1 MRWKNLN
8 EEFCNKAALSKK
20 NYYENIVYD
29 LKTSNPGKWY
39 SKVKR
44 MTGKDSER
52 QEKICIDDLIGID
65 DQKQA
70 EMIADHYSK
79 ISNQYSK
86 ICKEEFSQYVNNGEG
101 PFVEPIKVYN
111 IIKSANKKA
120 ATVPGDLPM
129 RLIAEFAVELSFP
142 LANIINCCIESGVY
156 PDMYKRE
163 LVTPVPKVYPPQK
176 MTDLR
181 KISGLFNFSKIIDKI
196 LGEFII
202 ANMSKTRDPSQF
214 GNEKQISRHHYL
226 IQMLNRILTAV
237 DKNSKNEKFAVILE
251 MLDWSQAFDRLSH
264 DLGVRSF
271 VRNGVRHSLIP
282 ILVSYFEN
290 RNMRV
295 KWNEKISSS
304 RSLNGGGTQGGIMGI
319 LEYLSQT
326 NDNVESIPLEDRFK
340 FIDDLSILDIINL
353 TTPGL
358 TSYNS
363 KFQVPSDVAIDNE
376 FLPMENTK
384 SNDYLKEINSWTHEN
399 QMKINAEKSKF
410 MVINFTDDYQFSTRL
425 TIQDKPLTQV
435 SEAKLLGVLIRDD
448 LSWKS
453 NTHHTVKQA
462 YKRMVILQKLSEFS
476 MANDDLID
484 IYKIYIRSILE
495 SSAVVWHS
503 SITEGE
509 RSSIERVQKVAL
521 KVILK
526 AGYVDYDDA
535 LTQTGLQTLDE
546 RREELCRRFAQ
557 ACTKNP
563 KTQKMFPLN
572 PNRINTRH
580 HEKYSV
586 QYARTSRLKYS
597 AIPYMQRLL
606 NSSL

>member
-1 MRWKNLN
+1 
-8 EEFCNKAALSKK
+8 
-20 NYYENIVYD
+20 
-29 LKTSNPGKWY
+29 
-39 SKVKR
+39 
-44 MTGKDSER
+44 
-52 QEKICIDDLIGID
+52 
-65 DQKQA
+65 
-70 EMIADHYSK
+70 MI
-79 ISNQYSK
+79 
-86 ICKEEFSQYVNNGEG
+86 
-101 PFVEPIKVYN
+101 
-111 IIKSANKKA
+111 
-120 ATVPGDLPM
+120 
-129 RLIAEFAVELSFP
+129 
-142 LANIINCCIESGVY
+142 
-156 PDMYKRE
+156 
-163 LVTPVPKVYPPQK
+163 
-176 MTDLR
+176 
-181 KISGLFNFSKIIDKI
+181 
-196 LGEFII
+196 
-202 ANMSKTRDPSQF
+202 
-214 GNEKQISRHHYL
+214 
-226 IQMLNRILTAV
+226 MLNP
-237 DKNSKNEKFAVILE
+237 F
-251 MLDWSQAFDRLSH
+251 
-264 DLGVRSF
+264 
-271 VRNGVRHSLIP
+271 
-282 ILVSYFEN
+282 
-290 RNMRV
+290 
-295 KWNEKISSS
+295 
-304 RSLNGGGTQGGIMGI
+304 
-319 LEYLSQT
+319 
-326 NDNVESIPLEDRFK
+326 PLEDRFK

-353 TTPGL
+353 ITAGL

-535 LTQTGLQTLDE
+535 LTQTGLQSNI
-546 RREELCRRFAQ
+546 R
-557 ACTKNP
+557 
-563 KTQKMFPLN
+563 
-572 PNRINTRH
+572 
-580 HEKYSV
+580 
-586 QYARTSRLKYS
+586 
-597 AIPYMQRLL
+597 
-606 NSSL
+606 